1 MGAVR
6 PSPRNPATAMTPSS
20 AADPLPDP
28 WQAAR
33 DGACHAPLAGLAFI
47 DVEGADAATFLN
59 GQLSNDV
66 TSLQPGAAQWT
77 SYNSPKGRML
87 ANPLLWRPAAGPA
100 YRLALPAD
108 VAAAVRKRLQMFVLR
123 SKVVLKDPDALTAIG
138 VGGPGAAAAVAGVL
152 GRPPAVMRV
161 TEATTGGAAA
171 IGLADGRVLVIVPA
185 GEAGDSGARRSA
197 VAPPAPETVWRWLA
211 IRAGVAQIVA
221 PAQDRHVAQ
230 TANWEVV
237 GGVSFTK
244 GCYTGQ
250 EIIARAQHLGI
261 VKERAHPFHA
271 PAPAPAPATP
281 LYSPPFGDQACG
293 SVLDAVDVPEGGS
306 DLLAVAQLAAV
317 ESGDIRL
324 GAPDGPRLVRLPL
337 PYTLPASAPR
347 RVKL

>member
-108 VAAAVRKRLQMFVLR
+108 VAAAVRKRLQMFVLC

-152 GRPPAVMRV
+152 GRPPPVRRV
-161 TEATTGGAAA
+161 TDPTAGGAGAV
-171 IGLADGRVLVIVPA
+171 GLAHGRGLGGV
-185 GEAGDSGARRSA
+185 
-197 VAPPAPETVWRWLA
+197 PAPEWVSRLGDVCEQGPDLLDFITGIDRGDEIEILA
-211 IRAGVAQIVA
+211 RVVDSETGTGAFVSTRVPVREARLASVAGLF
-221 PAQDRHVAQ
+221 PA
-230 TANWEVV
+230 ANWHERETAEMFGIAFV
-237 GGVSFTK
+237 GHPDPRPLLLRSTVGRPPLRRSTVLA
-244 GCYTGQ
+244 
-250 EIIARAQHLGI
+250 ARAVTPWPG
-261 VKERAHPFHA
+261 AA
-271 PAPAPAPATP
+271 DPAA
-281 LYSPPFGDQACG
+281 
-293 SVLDAVDVPEGGS
+293 
-306 DLLAVAQLAAV
+306 
-317 ESGDIRL
+317 
-324 GAPDGPRLVRLPL
+324 GPR
-337 PYTLPASAPR
+337 ASR
-347 RVKL
+347 RRQQPPGVPDSWLQEDPT